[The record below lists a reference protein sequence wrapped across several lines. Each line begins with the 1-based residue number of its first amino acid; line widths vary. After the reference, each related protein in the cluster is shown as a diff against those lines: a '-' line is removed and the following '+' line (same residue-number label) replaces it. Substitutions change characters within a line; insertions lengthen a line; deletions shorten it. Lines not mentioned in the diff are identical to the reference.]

1 MAEARCL
8 EKVVHHLLGLG
19 VSFFGSDKNRDRLR
33 LLLCCDGDLLQSDKS
48 S

>member
-1 MAEARCL
+1 MVAARRL
-8 EKVVHHLLGLG
+8 EKVVRRLLGLG
-19 VSFFGSDKNRDRLR
+19 VSFFGGGKNRDWLR